1 MISFEV
7 RTDDTL
13 TTVMYRKPFF
23 TDYLFATPRTR
34 RRIAALALKP
44 RKHKHQTQ
52 ASDRVTKEPYLLK
65 RTVGADWLRLTVRFT
80 RRYPISQER
89 RSQWASQAHLNDS
102 RRLVHG

>member
-7 RTDDTL
+7 RTDNTL
-13 TTVMYRKPFF
+13 TTVMYRRSPTIASFLKTGYSRQP
-23 TDYLFATPRTR
+23 PRT
-34 RRIAALALKP
+34 LKP